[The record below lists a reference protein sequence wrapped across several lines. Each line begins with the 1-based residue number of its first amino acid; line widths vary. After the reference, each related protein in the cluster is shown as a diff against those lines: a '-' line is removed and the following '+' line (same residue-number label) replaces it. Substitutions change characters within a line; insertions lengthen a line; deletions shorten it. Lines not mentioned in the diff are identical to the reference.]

1 MYIWHTAASSNI
13 NILYFT
19 CLYFQTLY
27 ITESVEVISLF
38 FPVSLGT
45 NFPLSKLPLW
55 IRYLN
60 LQILYTHTYT
70 HTHTHTHTHIYI
82 YIHTHTHT
90 HIYSDGKKSAF
101 NEGKL
106 GSIPR
111 LGRSPGEE
119 NGYTFQY
126 SGLENFMD
134 IRAWWATVHRVA
146 KSWTWLSD

>member
-70 HTHTHTHTHIYI
+70 HTHTHTHTHTYIYT

-90 HIYSDGKKSAF
+90 YTQMVKNLPSTKG
-101 NEGKL
+101 NWVQ
-106 GSIPR
+106 
-111 LGRSPGEE
+111 SPGWEDP
-119 NGYTFQY
+119 
-126 SGLENFMD
+126 LEKRMA
-134 IRAWWATVHRVA
+134 IHSSILAW
-146 KSWTWLSD
+146 KISWT